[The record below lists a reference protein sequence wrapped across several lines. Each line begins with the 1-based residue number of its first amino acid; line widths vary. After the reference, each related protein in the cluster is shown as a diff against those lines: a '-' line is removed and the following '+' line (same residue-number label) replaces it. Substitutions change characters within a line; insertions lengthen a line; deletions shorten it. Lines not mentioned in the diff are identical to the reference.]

1 MVINLQYSLD
11 YKIGQMVMTGFR
23 GTDVDCSSPIS
34 RAIKELNLSGV
45 WLTDNESPMQDTI
58 GNIKSPDQLKK
69 LISDIKKYS
78 DVPLFVAIDAEGGKI
93 IRLKE
98 KYGFPK
104 TYSAKYLGQ
113 KDNPDFTYNEALKIA
128 KTLKRAGINFNFSP
142 VLDLDLEPN
151 SPALGQ
157 KERCFSRDPDKVIR
171 HARQIIKANHSLG
184 ILCCLKHFPGHGSTS
199 DDSHDDYV
207 DVSDSWTEKEL
218 RPYRYFIDR
227 NMTDAI
233 LTAHIMIKQFD
244 DKYPATLSKNIITG
258 ILRNKLNYQGV
269 VISDDLNMGA
279 IRLNYSYEDAVE
291 LAINAGVDIILN
303 SNVMTYNEDIAQITI
318 ETIKKLVKD
327 KYISKS
333 RIDQSFSRIIKL
345 KRGLE

>member
-1 MVINLQYSLD
+1 MQYSLD

-23 GTDVDCSSPIS
+23 GAEVDSNSPI
-34 RAIKELNLSGV
+34 IKNIRKRHLGGV
-45 WLTDNESPMQDTI
+45 WLTDNESPMEDTI
-58 GNIKSPDQLKK
+58 GNVESPEQLKN
-69 LISDIKKYS
+69 LVSDLKKFS
-78 DVPLFVAIDAEGGKI
+78 DVPLFVAVDAEGGKI

-113 KDNPDFTYNEALKIA
+113 KDDPDFTYNAALKIA
-128 KTLKRAGINFNFSP
+128 KTLNEAGINFNFSP
-142 VLDLDLEPN
+142 VLDLDLEPD

-157 KERCFSRDPDKVIR
+157 KERCFSKDPDKVIR
-171 HARQIIKANHSLG
+171 HAGQIIEANHSLG
-184 ILCCLKHFPGHGSTS
+184 ILCCQKHFPGHGSTS

-218 RPYRYFIDR
+218 KPYQYFIEND
-227 NMTDAI
+227 MADAI
-233 LTAHIMIKQFD
+233 LTAHILIKQFD
-244 DKYPATLSKNIITG
+244 YKYPSTLSKKIITG
-258 ILRNKLNYQGV
+258 LLRNKLNYQGI

-279 IRLNYSYEDAVE
+279 IRLNYDYADAIE

-303 SNVMTYNEDIAQITI
+303 SNVMKYNENIAQITI

-327 KYISKS
+327 NRLRRS
-333 RIDQSFSRIIKL
+333 RIDQSFSRINKL